1 MKYLLTIYLC
11 AAVNGECIA
20 PILSEYN
27 INEYY
32 KDHYGCVK
40 SGLGES
46 FELLFSG
53 EFFDQKTINEWQLY
67 PKFSC
72 VPVLEENLPEVP
84 GSGTPS

>member
-1 MKYLLTIYLC
+1 MKFLLTIYLC

-27 INEYY
+27 IDEYY

-46 FELLFSG
+46 FELLFNG

-72 VPVLEENLPEVP
+72 VPVSVEESLEVP

>member
-1 MKYLLTIYLC
+1 MKFLLTIYLC

-27 INEYY
+27 INQYY
-32 KDHYGCVK
+32 NDHYGCVK

-46 FELLFSG
+46 FELLFNG
-53 EFFDQKTINEWQLY
+53 EFFDQKTINEWQIY

-72 VPVLEENLPEVP
+72 VPVSEENLPEVP

>member
-1 MKYLLTIYLC
+1 MKFLLTIYLC
-11 AAVNGECIA
+11 AGLNGECIA

-46 FELLFSG
+46 FELLFNG

-72 VPVLEENLPEVP
+72 VPVSAEESLVAPDI
-84 GSGTPS
+84 GQPS

>member
-1 MKYLLTIYLC
+1 MKFLLTIYLC
-11 AAVNGECIA
+11 AGLNGECIA

-67 PKFSC
+67 PKFTC
-72 VPVLEENLPEVP
+72 EKQFVPPPKPKIQP
-84 GSGTPS
+84 GKPT

>member
-1 MKYLLTIYLC
+1 MKFLLTIYLC

-27 INEYY
+27 INQYY
-32 KDHYGCVK
+32 NDHYRCVK

-46 FELLFSG
+46 FELLFNG
-53 EFFDQKTINEWQLY
+53 EFFDQKTINKWQIY

-72 VPVLEENLPEVP
+72 VPVSVEESPEVP
-84 GSGTPS
+84 GIGTPS

>member
-1 MKYLLTIYLC
+1 MKFLLTIYLC

-46 FELLFSG
+46 FELLFNG
-53 EFFDQKTINEWQLY
+53 EFFDQKTINEWQIY

-72 VPVLEENLPEVP
+72 VPVSEENLPEVP

>member
-1 MKYLLTIYLC
+1 MKFLLTIYLC

-72 VPVLEENLPEVP
+72 VPISVEESPVAP
-84 GSGTPS
+84 DIGQPS

>member
-1 MKYLLTIYLC
+1 MKFLLTIYLC
-11 AAVNGECIA
+11 AGLNGECIQ

-27 INEYY
+27 IDEYY

-72 VPVLEENLPEVP
+72 VPISAEESPVAP
-84 GSGTPS
+84 DIGQPS